1 MYSYSSPIFVDMDT
15 AAIIL
20 SLAAPPS
27 ELMTKTHNEMYI
39 LNSQLICCTQ
49 PSLCASSSK
58 QNYRRQHILFTE
70 DDRRQTPTP
79 LSWSRVASV
88 KVVLVAHNYL
98 IRASAS
104 GVVRR

>member
-1 MYSYSSPIFVDMDT
+1 MDT

-49 PSLCASSSK
+49 PSLCALLGNGFIVVSTSYSQK
-58 QNYRRQHILFTE
+58 MTVGKRRRPYHGHELL
-70 DDRRQTPTP
+70 P
-79 LSWSRVASV
+79 
-88 KVVLVAHNYL
+88 
-98 IRASAS
+98 
-104 GVVRR
+104 